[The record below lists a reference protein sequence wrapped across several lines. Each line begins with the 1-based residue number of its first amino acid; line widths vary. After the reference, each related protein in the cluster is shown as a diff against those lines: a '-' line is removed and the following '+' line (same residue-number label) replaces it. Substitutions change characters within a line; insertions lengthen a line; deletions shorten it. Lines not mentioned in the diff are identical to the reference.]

1 MIHHA
6 RKKENMDGEIYGI
19 ATDSTEWA
27 FAHIDN
33 KSRVFHPPTSPLP
46 SRRPLPS
53 NMLFS
58 PNRISLILLSVV
70 LDMVPTM
77 AISWL

>member
-6 RKKENMDGEIYGI
+6 RKKETMDGEIYGI

-33 KSRVFHPPTSPLP
+33 KSRVFHPFHLSAPLQTFLCC
-46 SRRPLPS
+46 RICFLP
-53 NMLFS
+53 
-58 PNRISLILLSVV
+58 
-70 LDMVPTM
+70 
-77 AISWL
+77 